1 MIVFETASAPI
12 VRAAESEVGGRRIAS
27 RLLPYGAEAGSRL
40 FRFDP
45 LALRFVSRKP
55 EVGVAVGPADPAAW
69 REAVTRL
76 PLGPV
81 LVGPGS
87 PAEEVRGA
95 YLAAAEGAL
104 SAGRSVYLL
113 DPEPAGIPTRV
124 AGVVA
129 LCSFSPGGPQ
139 AFPQL
144 QALSGLGVASA
155 VLVPLI
161 PGWTADAETLDA
173 LLSEAAAGGAKAAC
187 ALIPATDGESRRAIV
202 EARGDLASDAADR
215 FFEKIHHGDWSA
227 PKAQRLAEVRA
238 LVRERGLALL
248 PPRAV
253 GRREPPGNAAAA
265 ALLEER
271 AELGGLD
278 EHRTTQLQAAVR
290 WIDESGRD
298 LSAVAREGNFRKVFP
313 FGGEIAEDAESTL
326 RETR

>member
-1 MIVFETASAPI
+1 MIIFETASAPM
-12 VRAAESEVGGRRIAS
+12 VRAGESEVGGRRIAS
-27 RLLPYGAEAGSRL
+27 RLLPYGAEAGARL

-45 LALRFVSRKP
+45 LALRFVSRKSEAP
-55 EVGVAVGPADPAAW
+55 VAVGPADPEAW
-69 REAVTRL
+69 REAVGKL

-87 PAEEVRGA
+87 PAEDVRGA

-104 SAGRSVYLL
+104 AAGRSVYLL
-113 DPEPAGIPTRV
+113 DPEPAGIPAQV

-129 LCSFSPGGPQ
+129 LCSFSPGGTE
-139 AFPQL
+139 AFPHL
-144 QALSGLGVASA
+144 RALGGRGLACA

-161 PGWTADAETLDA
+161 PGWTAETETLDT
-173 LLSEAAAGGAKAAC
+173 LLSEAAAGGARAAC

-215 FFEKIHHGDWSA
+215 FFEKVHHGDWSA
-227 PKAQRLAEVRA
+227 AMAQRLAEARS
-238 LVRERGLALL
+238 LCRKHGLALM

-278 EHRTTQLQAAVR
+278 EHRTAQLLAAVR

-298 LSAVAREGNFRKVFP
+298 LSALAREGNFRKVFP
-313 FGGEIAEDAESTL
+313 FGGDLAEEAERALLAT
-326 RETR
+326 